1 MVLPVEAVQG
11 FVKAELEDP
20 APNLGLFTVQPDRW
34 LTADFTEWY
43 DKQRS
48 CTRRRGDNAIATRL
62 TEVARN
68 SLANHTK
75 GCAVNKVGTS
85 LDALRNQSWC
95 NNDTE
100 EVTGLP
106 ALTRVLLGEL
116 TPDQRRVKC
125 ISGSL

>member
-1 MVLPVEAVQG
+1 VYVPGPEINQFNTRDVE
-11 FVKAELEDP
+11 
-20 APNLGLFTVQPDRW
+20 LGMPI
-34 LTADFTEWY
+34 DFTEWY

-48 CTRRRGDNAIATRL
+48 CNHRRSDNAIATRL

-75 GCAVNKVGTS
+75 GCAVNKVATS

-95 NNDTE
+95 TNDTG

-106 ALTRVLLGEL
+106 TLTRVLLGEL
-116 TPDQRRVKC
+116 IPTPASVRC
-125 ISGSL
+125 MPGSL